1 MKFYIIEQL
10 VLAVF
15 LLSGIS
21 FFLYQLL
28 LRLNIVLK
36 GKLDFSIEDLPK
48 RLTRVFDEV
57 ILHKKVASG
66 DRKSAGIFHAFVM
79 YGFIFFGLI
88 TVNHFLTAFDL
99 YIFNDTIRKN
109 YFYFFGAPWAILC
122 TTGILGLAYRRFV
135 TKPEALGKFSATSAL
150 VTVFITTL
158 MITYLIDE
166 IHHLKPFMGNVGAK
180 INWWLHSGVIGGFLF
195 LIPKS
200 KHMHLVLSPFNIFL
214 RPFEVPNHP
223 PIPIDLEASEEELD
237 ELLLDLSKLS
247 KDQALDIFTCV
258 ECGRCTDVCPAN
270 RGGGIL
276 NPKYHF
282 ILDLKD
288 PMLESNDVNVV
299 DKINV
304 EAGWECTTCQACT
317 EVCPVGN
324 HVEKADEIRSFQV
337 MVEGDVPQ
345 EYQKL
350 LRNLQETGNTEGAS
364 SSELLQRM
372 PEYTP
377 DKELVLWLGC
387 FAKHAMDPN
396 FVKSVENFTKI
407 LDSAGVTYGVLSNE
421 QCSGDPANKLGDK
434 LTYQMLMDN
443 NVEELNKVKRVTTMC
458 PHCVVNLQKEYSKYH
473 DIKYEVKHHTQVINE
488 LLEEGKININPG
500 SLEKVTYHDPCNLS
514 RTLDEVDGP
523 RNAIKAAAPEFF
535 ELDES
540 GKDTLCCGA
549 GGALWWKKDTGE
561 GRTHLLRAE
570 QVIESKTDTVVTGC
584 NFCYGMMNQ
593 GIGPLTPADQ
603 DKIEVKDVAD
613 IVAENIS

>member
-276 NPKYHF
+276 DPKYHF

-324 HVEKADEIRSFQV
+324 HVEKADAIRSFQV

-523 RNAIKAAAPEFF
+523 RNAIKAASPEFF

>member
-1 MKFYIIEQL
+1 MIGSDFHSIEKIAL
-10 VLAVF
+10 IVF
-15 LLSGIS
+15 LLSGLS
-21 FFLYQLL
+21 FFFYHLL
-28 LRLNIVLK
+28 LRLKIVLK
-36 GKLDFSIEDLPK
+36 GKLDFRIDNLPK
-48 RLTRVFDEV
+48 RLLRVFNEV
-57 ILHKKVASG
+57 ILHKKVVSG
-66 DRKSAGIFHAFVM
+66 NRKFSGLMHAFVM

-88 TVNHFLTAFDL
+88 TINHFLMPFDIPFL
-99 YIFNDTIRKN
+99 GEFRED
-109 YFYFFGAPWAILC
+109 YFKYFGGPWAVLC
-122 TTGILGLAYRRFV
+122 SCGILGLAYRRFV
-135 TKPEALGKFSATSAL
+135 VKPKALGKFSTTSAL
-150 VTVFITTL
+150 VSFFIVTL
-158 MITYLIDE
+158 MFTYLIDE
-166 IHHLKPFMGNVGAK
+166 FHLLKNSPAAWK
-180 INWWLHSGVIGGFLF
+180 ANWWIHSSVIGGFLF
-195 LIPKS
+195 LIPQS

-214 RPFEVPNHP
+214 RPFEVPDHP
-223 PIPIDLEASEEELD
+223 AIPIDLEASEEELD

-247 KDQALDIFTCV
+247 KNQALDIFTCV

-276 NPKYHF
+276 DPKYHF

-324 HVEKADEIRSFQV
+324 HVEKADAIRSFQV

-364 SSELLQRM
+364 SSTLLEQL

-407 LDSAGVTYGVLSNE
+407 LDSAGITYGVLSNE

-443 NVEELNKVKRVTTMC
+443 NVEELNKVKKVTTMC
-458 PHCVVNLQKEYSKYH
+458 PHCVVNLQNEYSKYH
-473 DIKYEVKHHTQVINE
+473 EIKYEVKHHTQVISE
-488 LLEEGKININPG
+488 LLDEGKININPG

-514 RTLDEVDGP
+514 RTLDEVDAP

-540 GKDTLCCGA
+540 GKETLCCGA

-593 GIGPLTPADQ
+593 GIDPLMPKEQ
-603 DKIEVKDVAD
+603 DKIKVKDVAD
-613 IVAENIS
+613 IVAENLS

>member
-1 MKFYIIEQL
+1 MIGSDFHSIEKIAL
-10 VLAVF
+10 IVF
-15 LLSGIS
+15 LLSGLS
-21 FFLYQLL
+21 FFFYHLL
-28 LRLNIVLK
+28 LRLRIVLK
-36 GKLDFSIEDLPK
+36 GKLDFRIDNLPK
-48 RLTRVFDEV
+48 RLLRVFNEV
-57 ILHKKVASG
+57 ILHKKVVSG
-66 DRKSAGIFHAFVM
+66 NRKFSGLMHAFVM

-88 TVNHFLTAFDL
+88 TINHFLMPFDIPFL
-99 YIFNDTIRKN
+99 GEFRED
-109 YFYFFGAPWAILC
+109 YFKYFGGPWAVLC
-122 TTGILGLAYRRFV
+122 SCGILGLAYRRFV
-135 TKPEALGKFSATSAL
+135 VKPKALGKFSTTSAL
-150 VTVFITTL
+150 VSFFIVTL
-158 MITYLIDE
+158 MFTYLIDE
-166 IHHLKPFMGNVGAK
+166 FHLLKDSPTAWK
-180 INWWLHSGVIGGFLF
+180 ANWWIHSSVIGGFLF
-195 LIPKS
+195 LIPQS

-214 RPFEVPNHP
+214 RPFEVPDHP
-223 PIPIDLEASEEELD
+223 AIPIDLEASEEELD

-247 KDQALDIFTCV
+247 KNQALDIFTCV

-276 NPKYHF
+276 DPKYHF
-282 ILDLKD
+282 ILDLKN

-364 SSELLQRM
+364 SSTLLEKL

-407 LDSAGVTYGVLSNE
+407 LDSAGITYGVLSNE

-443 NVEELNKVKRVTTMC
+443 NVEELNKVKKVTTMC
-458 PHCVVNLQKEYSKYH
+458 PHCVVNLQNEYSKYH
-473 DIKYEVKHHTQVINE
+473 EIKYEVKHHTQVISE
-488 LLEEGKININPG
+488 LLDEGKININPG

-514 RTLDEVDGP
+514 RTLDEVDAP

-540 GKDTLCCGA
+540 GKETLCCGA

-593 GIGPLTPADQ
+593 GIDPLMPKEQ
-603 DKIEVKDVAD
+603 DKIKVKDVAD
-613 IVAENIS
+613 IVAENLS

>member
-1 MKFYIIEQL
+1 MIKFSLLEQI
-10 VLAVF
+10 VLILF
-15 LLSGIS
+15 LSSGLS
-21 FFLYQLL
+21 FFLYQLI
-28 LRLNIVLK
+28 LRLKIVLT
-36 GKLDFSIEDLPK
+36 GKSDFTTDQLPD
-48 RLTRVFDEV
+48 RLKRVFDEV
-57 ILHKKVASG
+57 ILHKKVAG
-66 DRKSAGIFHAFVM
+66 GGRKYAGIMHALVM

-88 TVNHFLTAFDL
+88 TINHFLMAFGL
-99 YIFNDTIRKN
+99 YLFNDTFRLW
-109 YFYFFGAPWAILC
+109 YFRILGGPWAFFC
-122 TTGILGLAYRRFV
+122 SFGILALAYRRFV
-135 TKPEALGKFSATSAL
+135 LKPKALGKFSATSAV
-150 VTVFITTL
+150 VTVFIVTL
-158 MITYLIDE
+158 MVTYLIDE
-166 IHHLKPFMGNVGAK
+166 LHLLKNPIAYKV
-180 INWWLHSGVIGGFLF
+180 NWWIHSGVIGGFLF

-214 RPFEVPNHP
+214 RPFEIPNHP
-223 PIPIDLEASEEELD
+223 AIPIDLEASEEELD
-237 ELLLDLSKLS
+237 NLLLDLSRLS

-276 NPKYHF
+276 DPKYHF
-282 ILDLKD
+282 MLDLKQ
-288 PMLESNDVNVV
+288 PMLESGDANVV

-337 MVEGDVPQ
+337 LAEGDVPQ

-364 SSELLQRM
+364 SSELLKQL
-372 PEYTP
+372 PAYTS

-396 FVKSVENFTKI
+396 FIGSVKNFTKI

-434 LTYQMLMDN
+434 LTYQLLMDQ
-443 NVEELNKVKRVTTMC
+443 NVEELNKVKNVTTMC

-473 DIKYEVKHHTQVINE
+473 EIKYEVKHHTQVISE
-488 LLEEGKININPG
+488 LLEQGKIDINPG

-514 RTLDEVDGP
+514 RTLDEVSAP

-535 ELDES
+535 ELEES
-540 GKDTLCCGA
+540 GKETLCCGA
-549 GGALWWKKDTGE
+549 GGALWWKKDSGE

-593 GIGPLTPADQ
+593 GVGPLTPAGQ
-603 DKIEVKDVAD
+603 EPIKVKDVAD
-613 IVAENIS
+613 IVAENLS

>member
-237 ELLLDLSKLS
+237 ELLLELSKLS

-276 NPKYHF
+276 DPKYHF

-364 SSELLQRM
+364 SSELLQQM

-473 DIKYEVKHHTQVINE
+473 EIKYEVKHHTQVINE

-535 ELDES
+535 ELEES
-540 GKDTLCCGA
+540 GKETLCCGA

>member
-1 MKFYIIEQL
+1 MKFHIAEQIVVII
-10 VLAVF
+10 F

-21 FFLYQLL
+21 FFLYHLL

-36 GKLDFSIEDLPK
+36 GKLDFSINYLPE
-48 RLTRVFDEV
+48 RLLRVFNEV
-57 ILHKKVASG
+57 ILHKKVVSG
-66 DRKSAGIFHAFVM
+66 DRKFAGLMHAFVM

-88 TVNHFLTAFDL
+88 TINHFLTAFGFEFFTDS
-99 YIFNDTIRKN
+99 FRHN
-109 YFYFFGAPWAILC
+109 YFLFFGRPWAILC
-122 TTGILGLAYRRFV
+122 LLGILGLAYRRFV
-135 TKPEALGKFSATSAL
+135 TKPKALGKFSSTSAL
-150 VTVFITTL
+150 VSFFIFAL
-158 MITYLIDE
+158 MLTYLIDE
-166 IHHLKPFMGNVGAK
+166 FHLLNPDNTIALKT
-180 INWWLHSGVIGGFLF
+180 NWWVHSSVIGGFLF
-195 LIPKS
+195 LIPQS

-214 RPFEVPNHP
+214 RPFEVPDHP
-223 PIPIDLEASEEELD
+223 AIPIDLEASEEKLD
-237 ELLLDLSKLS
+237 ELLLGLSKLS
-247 KDQALDIFTCV
+247 KNQALDIFTCV

-276 NPKYHF
+276 DPKYHF

-337 MVEGDVPQ
+337 MVKGNVPQ

-364 SSELLQRM
+364 SSVLLEKL
-372 PEYTP
+372 PKYTP

-387 FAKHAMDPN
+387 FAKHAIDPN

-407 LDSAGVTYGVLSNE
+407 LDSAGITYGVLSNE

-443 NVEELNKVKRVTTMC
+443 NVKELNKVKKVTTMC

-473 DIKYEVKHHTQVINE
+473 EIKYEVKHHTQVISE
-488 LLEEGKININPG
+488 LLDEGKITINPG

-514 RTLDEVDGP
+514 RTLGEVDAP

-540 GKDTLCCGA
+540 GKETLCCGA
-549 GGALWWKKDTGE
+549 GGALWWKKDTGK

-584 NFCYGMMNQ
+584 NFCYGMLNQ
-593 GIGPLTPADQ
+593 GIDPLTPKGQ
-603 DKIEVKDVAD
+603 NKITVKDVAD
-613 IVAENIS
+613 IVAENLS

>member
-1 MKFYIIEQL
+1 MTNFSLLEQN
-10 VLAVF
+10 VLILF
-15 LLSGIS
+15 LSSGLS
-21 FFLYQLL
+21 FFLYQLI
-28 LRLNIVLK
+28 LRLKIVLK
-36 GKLDFSIEDLPK
+36 GKSDFSVDQLPD
-48 RLTRVFDEV
+48 RLKRVFDEV

-66 DRKSAGIFHAFVM
+66 GREYAGVMHALVM

-88 TVNHFLTAFDL
+88 TINHFLMAFGL
-99 YIFNDTIRKN
+99 YLFNDTFRLW
-109 YFYFFGAPWAILC
+109 YFRLLGGPWAFFC
-122 TTGILGLAYRRFV
+122 SFGILALAYRRFV
-135 TKPEALGKFSATSAL
+135 IKPKALGKFSATSAV
-150 VTVFITTL
+150 VTVFIVTL
-158 MITYLIDE
+158 MVTYLIDE
-166 IHHLKPFMGNVGAK
+166 LHLLKNPIAYKV
-180 INWWLHSGVIGGFLF
+180 NWWIHSGVIGGFLF

-214 RPFEVPNHP
+214 RPFEIPNHP
-223 PIPIDLEASEEELD
+223 AIPIDLEASEEELD
-237 ELLLDLSKLS
+237 NLLLDLSRLS

-276 NPKYHF
+276 DPKYHF
-282 ILDLKD
+282 ILDLKQ
-288 PMLESNDVNVV
+288 PMLESGDANVV

-337 MVEGDVPQ
+337 LAEGDVPQ

-364 SSELLQRM
+364 SSELLKQL
-372 PEYTP
+372 PAYTS

-396 FVKSVENFTKI
+396 FVSSVKNFTKI

-434 LTYQMLMDN
+434 LTYQLLMDQ
-443 NVEELNKVKRVTTMC
+443 NVEELNKVKNVTTMC

-473 DIKYEVKHHTQVINE
+473 EIKYEVKHHTQVISE
-488 LLEEGKININPG
+488 LLEQGKIDINPG

-514 RTLDEVDGP
+514 RTLDEVSAP

-535 ELDES
+535 ELEES
-540 GKDTLCCGA
+540 GKETLCCGA
-549 GGALWWKKDTGE
+549 GGALWWKKDSGE

-593 GIGPLTPADQ
+593 GVGPLTPAGQ
-603 DKIEVKDVAD
+603 EPIKVKDVAD
-613 IVAENIS
+613 IVAENLS

>member
-1 MKFYIIEQL
+1 MIGSDFHSIEKIAL
-10 VLAVF
+10 IVF
-15 LLSGIS
+15 LLSGLS
-21 FFLYQLL
+21 FFFYHLL
-28 LRLNIVLK
+28 LRLKIVLK
-36 GKLDFSIEDLPK
+36 GKLDFRIDNLPK
-48 RLTRVFDEV
+48 RLLRVFNEV
-57 ILHKKVASG
+57 ILHKKVVSG
-66 DRKSAGIFHAFVM
+66 NRKFSGLMHAFVM

-88 TVNHFLTAFDL
+88 TINHFLMPFDIPFL
-99 YIFNDTIRKN
+99 GEFRED
-109 YFYFFGAPWAILC
+109 YFKYFGGPWAVLC
-122 TTGILGLAYRRFV
+122 SCGILGLAYRRFV
-135 TKPEALGKFSATSAL
+135 VKPKALGKFSTTSAL
-150 VTVFITTL
+150 VSFFIVTL
-158 MITYLIDE
+158 MFTYLIDE
-166 IHHLKPFMGNVGAK
+166 FHLLKNSPTAWK
-180 INWWLHSGVIGGFLF
+180 ANWWIHSSVIGGFLF
-195 LIPKS
+195 LIPQS

-214 RPFEVPNHP
+214 RPFEVPDHP
-223 PIPIDLEASEEELD
+223 AIPIDLEASEEELD
-237 ELLLDLSKLS
+237 ELLLDLSRLS
-247 KDQALDIFTCV
+247 KNQALDIFTCV

-276 NPKYHF
+276 DPKYHF
-282 ILDLKD
+282 ILDLKN

-364 SSELLQRM
+364 SSTLLEQL

-407 LDSAGVTYGVLSNE
+407 LDSAGITYGVLSNE

-443 NVEELNKVKRVTTMC
+443 NVEELNKVKKVTTMC
-458 PHCVVNLQKEYSKYH
+458 PHCVVNLQNEYSKYH
-473 DIKYEVKHHTQVINE
+473 EIKYEVKHHTQVISE
-488 LLEEGKININPG
+488 LLDEGKININPG

-514 RTLDEVDGP
+514 RTLDEVDAP

-540 GKDTLCCGA
+540 GKETLCCGA

-593 GIGPLTPADQ
+593 GIDPLTPKGQ
-603 DKIEVKDVAD
+603 DKIKVKDVAD
-613 IVAENIS
+613 IVAENLS